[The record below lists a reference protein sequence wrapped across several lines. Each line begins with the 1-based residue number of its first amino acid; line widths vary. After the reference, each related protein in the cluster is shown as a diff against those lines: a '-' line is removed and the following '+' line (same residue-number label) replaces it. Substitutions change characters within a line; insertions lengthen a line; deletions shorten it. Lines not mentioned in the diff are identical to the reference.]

1 MVSFKRLK
9 IGSLVTCKDE
19 NDLKKTLKALS
30 DAGFGASRCAKYGIY
45 IDRLP
50 SPEERKE

>member
-30 DAGFGASRCAKYGIY
+30 DAGCGAVQCAKYRIY
-45 IDRLP
+45 ITRLP